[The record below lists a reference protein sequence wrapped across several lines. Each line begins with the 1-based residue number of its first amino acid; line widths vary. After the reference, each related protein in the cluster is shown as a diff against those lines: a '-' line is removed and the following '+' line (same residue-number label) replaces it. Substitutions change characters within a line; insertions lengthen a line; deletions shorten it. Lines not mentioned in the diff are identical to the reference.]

1 MMSQR
6 EKIRELGDVIKSDGL
21 SWVIPDRMVN
31 VGFSEVPDV

>member
-1 MMSQR
+1 MKSQKEKVR
-6 EKIRELGDVIKSDGL
+6 EPGGVIKSDGL